1 MGLYRYLVS
10 FVWFILLRW
19 ELLSYLISGNM
30 GQVCTAGSRIFVQ
43 EGIYDK
49 FLAALTQAAQ
59 FLHSATGDPF
69 DTKTHHGPQVSQTQF
84 DVCSISFIPA

>member
-1 MGLYRYLVS
+1 
-10 FVWFILLRW
+10 
-19 ELLSYLISGNM
+19 M

-84 DVCSISFIPA
+84 DVCSIPFIPT